1 MSKRKAI
8 NQLLEDS
15 DSNTKIQEYSEEEE
29 GVNNNKTKK
38 KATFELDSDLHTQLK
53 IYAARQNKKMVDVV
67 EEALKE
73 YMKD

>member
-8 NQLLEDS
+8 NQLLEDN
-15 DSNTKIQEYSEEEE
+15 NTEIQEYSENKESD
-29 GVNNNKTKK
+29 KTKK

-53 IYAARQNKKMVDVV
+53 IYAARQNKKMVDIV

-73 YMKD
+73 YIKE